1 MDVVKLKDG
10 SIEIIGSHRDLV
22 DVIRDKC
29 GDEVA
34 KMVDNL
40 EPSDVFSAYESLS
53 NAQGVIYQKD
63 DDGLLTENQVD
74 EVEFLIDKA
83 VDMLLSFV

>member
-1 MDVVKLKDG
+1 
-10 SIEIIGSHRDLV
+10 
-22 DVIRDKC
+22 
-29 GDEVA
+29 
-34 KMVDNL
+34 MVDDL